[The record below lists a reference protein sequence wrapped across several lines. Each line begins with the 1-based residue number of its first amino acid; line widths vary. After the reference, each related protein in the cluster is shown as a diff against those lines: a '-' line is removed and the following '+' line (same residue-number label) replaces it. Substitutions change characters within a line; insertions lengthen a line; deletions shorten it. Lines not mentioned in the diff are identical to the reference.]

1 MSLIYWLLAKRYLK
15 LKHFLI
21 ASDRGV
27 ARYFNFS
34 IKNLFGNERWDFP
47 MDDIFAKKLRHKNER
62 GGGIKM
68 RDVDIKMEDVRH
80 KKWEAKASR
89 KA

>member
-1 MSLIYWLLAKRYLK
+1 
-15 LKHFLI
+15 
-21 ASDRGV
+21 
-27 ARYFNFS
+27 
-34 IKNLFGNERWDFP
+34 

-62 GGGIKM
+62 GGDIKM